1 MKKLTKLIVL
11 PMSLTL
17 GLAGCVG
24 IGPNKTYVLTTTS
37 FNYDPSY
44 RPYMVKVNGYEVGGG
59 YGSATMRSAVR
70 LGPQIITWGEDNSTR
85 KHKAINVVNLTKEDL
100 KNKQYLAV
108 HLYPDDSV
116 EITTSNDLPDPTQK
130 GLEWMEHLREQNK
143 QLLNKEYRK

>member
-1 MKKLTKLIVL
+1 MSKLTKMMLL

-17 GLAGCVG
+17 GLAGCMG

-59 YGSATMRSAVR
+59 YGSASMRSAVII
-70 LGPQIITWGEDNSTR
+70 GPQIITWGEDNSTR
-85 KHKAINVVNLTKEDL
+85 KHQAINIVHLSKEEL
-100 KNKQYLAV
+100 KNKRYLSV

-116 EITTSNDLPDPTQK
+116 EIVTSENGPRPTQK
-130 GLEWMEHLREQNK
+130 GIDWENK
-143 QLLNKEYRK
+143 LK